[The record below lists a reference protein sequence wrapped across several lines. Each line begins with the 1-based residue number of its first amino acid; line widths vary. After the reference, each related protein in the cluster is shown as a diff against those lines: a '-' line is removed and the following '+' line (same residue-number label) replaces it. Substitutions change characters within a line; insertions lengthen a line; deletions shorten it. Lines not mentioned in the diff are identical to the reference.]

1 MEVPGSLGI
10 TIGGTRLVE
19 IPNRPGYVY
28 VRIRDQ
34 LSEVVAAYNDQ
45 VSPIYDLPVLITR
58 ERTNRNRWKIK
69 GRDLGRYEGWGSTAF
84 LPNHHDQHEFNPIAP
99 GGDVVWVYAQQIMPL
114 AATPSGS
121 SGAMSLI
128 VKDFTYYRNSDWKYF
143 PDTSTASFTPY
154 KPTGSSAVM
163 VLLYLNTSDNL
174 AYADGVEFA
183 ITTGTANIV
192 PHIPDEPADCFIP
205 IAGIYL
211 LSGTS
216 ALTWDNIYEARP
228 FFGSTATGTSGTGTD
243 EKVKV
248 SSDDTTANYLENK
261 IVAGNGVAITT
272 LSGGGNET
280 LSIAVTN
287 TGTAGTPGA
296 PGAAGAPG
304 SNTLLLYD
312 NSIFKVTGSAISFE
326 GGLDV
331 SITGSV
337 AFVTWT
343 GSSGGVGT
351 VLYTKWDVDAPPAS
365 PSIWDDEFDNSSL
378 DAKWAEY
385 DEDGEQTVTEDAYG
399 LKLIQP
405 NSPGATNVTG
415 IYQSV
420 PTGTYTVT
428 VKGGSSGWGAGT
440 TRWGLALWDN
450 APSGTADIWTSQI
463 VQYDNGVAFQL
474 VHYKDRH
481 AVDGTFMDKFV
492 AAIFHNPMYLRVRW
506 HDAATTHWDISHDGL
521 HWTQMA
527 DWSVNCKHMG
537 LFIDTEAGAQQLTGL
552 FDFFRVENIDV
563 DTNVPCKGQRINVYS

>member
-1 MEVPGSLGI
+1 MTLGKFRLTRQVKSLETRKPDELMEVPGSLGI

-154 KPTGSSAVM
+154 KPTGSSAVV

-211 LSGTS
+211 VSGTS

-248 SSDDTTANYLENK
+248 SSDDTTSNYLENK
-261 IVAGNGVAITT
+261 IVAGVGVAITT
-272 LSGGGNET
+272 LSPGGNET

-287 TGTAGTPGA
+287 
-296 PGAAGAPG
+296 
-304 SNTLLLYD
+304 
-312 NSIFKVTGSAISFE
+312 
-326 GGLDV
+326 
-331 SITGSV
+331 
-337 AFVTWT
+337 T

-378 DAKWAEY
+378 DGKWTEY

-420 PTGTYTVT
+420 PTGSYTVT
-428 VKGGSSGWGAGT
+428 IKGGSSGWGAGT

-474 VHYKDRH
+474 VHYRDRH

-506 HDAATTHWDISHDGL
+506 HDDATTHWDISHDGL

-527 DWSVNCKHMG
+527 DWSVDCKHMG
-537 LFIDTEAGAQQLTGL
+537 VFIDTEAAAQQLTGL